1 MDINLPVI
9 AGTLSTIIF
18 LMGTIPMLHKAYR
31 TRDLRSYSKG
41 MLLLNNS
48 GNVIHAVYIFSL
60 PPGPI
65 WALHSFY
72 VITTG
77 LMLFWYLRYADR
89 PARSLSTPIH
99 VDASAPAPVAA

>member
-1 MDINLPVI
+1 MDLPLI

-18 LMGTIPMLHKAYR
+18 FMGTFPMLHKAYR

-65 WALHSFY
+65 WALHGFY
-72 VITTG
+72 LITTAM
-77 LMLFWYLRYADR
+77 MLYWYLRYADR
-89 PARSLSTPIH
+89 PTRSQPAPIH
-99 VDASAPAPVAA
+99 IDATVLAPIAA